1 MKIMCLFIVL
11 ISCVCFMHSTTA
23 HAEISN
29 NMGSTDVI
37 DPTSKDESS
46 QTKPNVVKKGGVEVQ
61 IERFPLSRYQVNNE
75 AADSKIKGIGVALSN
90 IMFSVN
96 HIVVLG
102 VDRALDLLN
111 SLDPINKF
119 ADKMSNISG
128 NTFDTLKRTFVPLL
142 WVFAITYMGYI
153 LIAKNNLR
161 DSGKRFMLFIAVML
175 IGTWY
180 AHNAG
185 DLVKATN
192 NVASDAQAKLLVIS
206 SDLLQMDK
214 GKTDSVY
221 GQGSKIKA
229 GEEAEGTTTL
239 LRNIYFDLA
248 LKKPYLIANY
258 GTTNE
263 TAINKKTD
271 SKKKDYSRID
281 KLLSYK
287 LSDEADK
294 KRQDYV
300 TKSEVEKYDNENMAT
315 GNVWSQVGFSMI
327 APLASIVLAIPFLG
341 VAVMNFLIQFV
352 IVLLIFII
360 VFMFL
365 ISLIPQYGM
374 TGFKGIGYLFGA
386 FAMKILMFL
395 LITLLYVISYMID
408 ALIPPN
414 NAGSYLVNLAVLSI
428 ILIFIVLKRNKI
440 VSMLTAGKVK
450 QFDKNIVQKTKDNLI
465 KPAVQTAKPVA
476 QGTNWVGRKTVE
488 AGKALDKKFGAPT
501 REKVRENVQRRK
513 QQKHE
518 KQKVQE
524 SPNVVPIGTGRSTQ
538 KQKGTVPQKNLYK
551 QSNVPSSTKQT
562 PSANNK
568 KSITKSPVKPIS
580 PVPTTTKRTE
590 KRTPQTN
597 TTEKQ
602 TRSNEKPTNNEV
614 RTIQELKLE
623 QEREKKKKDDEFE

>member
-1 MKIMCLFIVL
+1 MRMKIMCLFIVL
-11 ISCVCFMHSTTA
+11 LTCVCFMYSMTA
-23 HAEISN
+23 HAEINN

-61 IERFPLSRYQVNNE
+61 IERFPLSRYQANNE
-75 AADSKIKGIGVALSN
+75 AADSKIKGIGVGISN

-142 WVFAITYMGYI
+142 WVFAIAYMGYI

-221 GQGSKIKA
+221 GQGSKISA
-229 GEEAEGTTTL
+229 GEEAKGTTTL

-263 TAINKKTD
+263 ATINKKAD
-271 SKKKDYSRID
+271 SRKKDYSRVD

-294 KRQDYV
+294 KRQEYV
-300 TKSEVEKYDNENMAT
+300 TKSEVGKYDNENMAT

-352 IVLLIFII
+352 IVLLIFVI

-374 TGFKGIGYLFGA
+374 TGFKGIGYLFGG

-450 QFDKNIVQKTKDNLI
+450 QFDKNIIQNTKDNLI

-476 QGTNWVGRKTVE
+476 RGTAWVGKKTYE

-513 QQKHE
+513 QQKQE
-518 KQKVQE
+518 KQQVQE
-524 SPNVVPIGTGRSTQ
+524 SPNVVPLEKGRSTQ
-538 KQKGTVPQKNLYK
+538 KQKGTASQKYLYK

-562 PSANNK
+562 PSTNNK
-568 KSITKSPVKPIS
+568 RSNTKSPVKSIS
-580 PVPTTTKRTE
+580 PVSSTTKSTE
-590 KRTPQTN
+590 KRTPQT
-597 TTEKQ
+597 TATEKQ
-602 TRSNEKPTNNEV
+602 TNTKKKPSENGV
-614 RTIQELKLE
+614 RTIQELKLA
-623 QEREKKKKDDEFE
+623 QQKKDDENE

>member
-1 MKIMCLFIVL
+1 
-11 ISCVCFMHSTTA
+11 MHSTTA

>member
-1 MKIMCLFIVL
+1 MRMKIMCLFIVL
-11 ISCVCFMHSTTA
+11 LTCVCFMHSTTA
-23 HAEISN
+23 HAEINN
-29 NMGSTDVI
+29 NMGSIDVI
-37 DPTSKDESS
+37 DPTSRDESS

-119 ADKMSNISG
+119 ADKMSSISG

-142 WVFAITYMGYI
+142 WVFAIAYMGYI

-161 DSGKRFMLFIAVML
+161 DSGKRFMLFIAVIL

-214 GKTDSVY
+214 GKSDSVY

-263 TAINKKTD
+263 TAINKKAD
-271 SKKKDYSRID
+271 SKKNDYNRVD

-294 KRQDYV
+294 ERQ
-300 TKSEVEKYDNENMAT
+300 TFIKNSEVKEYSNENMAT

-327 APLASIVLAIPFLG
+327 APLASIVLSVPFLG

-352 IVLLIFII
+352 IVLLIFVI

-374 TGFKGIGYLFGA
+374 TGFKGVGYLFGA

-395 LITLLYVISYMID
+395 LITLLYLISYMID

-414 NAGSYLVNLAVLSI
+414 NVGTYLVNLAVLSI

-450 QFDKNIVQKTKDNLI
+450 QFDKNIVQNTKDNLI

-476 QGTNWVGRKTVE
+476 RGTGWVGKKTYE

-524 SPNVVPIGTGRSTQ
+524 SPNVVPIGAGRSTQ

-551 QSNVPSSTKQT
+551 QSNVPQSTTKQT
-562 PSANNK
+562 TSANNK
-568 KSITKSPVKPIS
+568 RGNTKSPVKPIS
-580 PVPTTTKRTE
+580 LVSSTTKSTK

-597 TTEKQ
+597 SKK
-602 TRSNEKPTNNEV
+602 KPSENEV
-614 RTIQELKLE
+614 STIQELKLA
-623 QEREKKKKDDEFE
+623 QQKKDDENK

>member
-221 GQGSKIKA
+221 GQGSKIRA
-229 GEEAEGTTTL
+229 GEEAKGTTTL

-263 TAINKKTD
+263 AAINKKAD
-271 SKKKDYSRID
+271 SRKKDYSRVD

-294 KRQDYV
+294 KRQEYV
-300 TKSEVEKYDNENMAT
+300 TKSEVGKYDNENMAT

-352 IVLLIFII
+352 IVLLIFVI

-374 TGFKGIGYLFGA
+374 TGFKGIGYLFGG

-450 QFDKNIVQKTKDNLI
+450 QFDKNIIQNTKDNLI

-476 QGTNWVGRKTVE
+476 QGTAWVGKKTVE

-513 QQKHE
+513 QQKQE

-524 SPNVVPIGTGRSTQ
+524 SPNVVPLEKGRSTQ
-538 KQKGTVPQKNLYK
+538 KQKGTAPQKNLYK
-551 QSNVPSSTKQT
+551 QSNVPPSTKQT
-562 PSANNK
+562 PSTNNK
-568 KSITKSPVKPIS
+568 RSNTKSPVKSIS
-580 PVPTTTKRTE
+580 PVSPTTKSTE
-590 KRTPQTN
+590 KRTPQTSAK
-597 TTEKQ
+597 EKQ
-602 TRSNEKPTNNEV
+602 TNSKKKPSENKV
-614 RTIQELKLE
+614 RTIQELKLA
-623 QEREKKKKDDEFE
+623 QQKKDDENE

>member
-1 MKIMCLFIVL
+1 MRMKIMCLFIVL
-11 ISCVCFMHSTTA
+11 LTCVCFMHSTTA
-23 HAEISN
+23 HAEINN
-29 NMGSTDVI
+29 NMGSIDVI
-37 DPTSKDESS
+37 DPTSRDESS

-119 ADKMSNISG
+119 ADKMSSISG

-142 WVFAITYMGYI
+142 WVFAIAYMGYI

-161 DSGKRFMLFIAVML
+161 DSGKRFMLFIAVIL

-214 GKTDSVY
+214 GKSDSVY

-263 TAINKKTD
+263 TAINKKAD
-271 SKKKDYSRID
+271 SKKNDYNRVD

-294 KRQDYV
+294 ERQ
-300 TKSEVEKYDNENMAT
+300 TFIKNSEVKEYSNENMET

-327 APLASIVLAIPFLG
+327 APLASIVLSVPFLG

-352 IVLLIFII
+352 IVLLIFVI

-374 TGFKGIGYLFGA
+374 TGFKGVGYLFGA

-395 LITLLYVISYMID
+395 LITLLYLISYMID

-414 NAGSYLVNLAVLSI
+414 NVGTYLVNLAVLSI

-450 QFDKNIVQKTKDNLI
+450 QFDKNIVQNTKDNLI

-476 QGTNWVGRKTVE
+476 RGTGWVGKKTYE

-524 SPNVVPIGTGRSTQ
+524 SPNVVPIGAGRSTQ

-551 QSNVPSSTKQT
+551 QSNVPQSTTKQT
-562 PSANNK
+562 TSANNK
-568 KSITKSPVKPIS
+568 RGNTKSPVKPIS
-580 PVPTTTKRTE
+580 LVSSTTKSTK

-597 TTEKQ
+597 SKK
-602 TRSNEKPTNNEV
+602 KPSENEV
-614 RTIQELKLE
+614 STIQELKLA
-623 QEREKKKKDDEFE
+623 QQKKDDENK

>member
-11 ISCVCFMHSTTA
+11 LTCVCFMHSTTA
-23 HAEISN
+23 HAEINN
-29 NMGSTDVI
+29 NMGSIDVI
-37 DPTSKDESS
+37 DPTSRDESS

-119 ADKMSNISG
+119 ADKMSSISG

-142 WVFAITYMGYI
+142 WVFAIAYMGYI

-161 DSGKRFMLFIAVML
+161 DSGKRFMLFIAVIL

-214 GKTDSVY
+214 GKSDSVY

-263 TAINKKTD
+263 TAINKKAD
-271 SKKKDYSRID
+271 SKKNDYNRVD

-294 KRQDYV
+294 ERQ
-300 TKSEVEKYDNENMAT
+300 TFIKNSEVKEYSNENMAT

-327 APLASIVLAIPFLG
+327 APLASIVLSVPFLG

-352 IVLLIFII
+352 IVLLIFVI

-374 TGFKGIGYLFGA
+374 TGFKGVGYLFGA

-395 LITLLYVISYMID
+395 LITLLYLISYMID

-414 NAGSYLVNLAVLSI
+414 NVGTYLVNLAVLSI

-450 QFDKNIVQKTKDNLI
+450 QFDKNIVQNTKDNLI

-476 QGTNWVGRKTVE
+476 RGTGWVGKKTYE

-524 SPNVVPIGTGRSTQ
+524 SPNVVPIGAGRSTQ

-551 QSNVPSSTKQT
+551 QSNVPQSTTKQT
-562 PSANNK
+562 TSANNK
-568 KSITKSPVKPIS
+568 RGNTKSPVKPIS
-580 PVPTTTKRTE
+580 LVSSTTKSTK

-597 TTEKQ
+597 SKK
-602 TRSNEKPTNNEV
+602 KPSENEV
-614 RTIQELKLE
+614 STIQELKLA
-623 QEREKKKKDDEFE
+623 QQKKDDENK

>member
-11 ISCVCFMHSTTA
+11 LTCVCFMHSTTA
-23 HAEISN
+23 HAEINN
-29 NMGSTDVI
+29 NMGSIDVI
-37 DPTSKDESS
+37 DPTSRDESS

-119 ADKMSNISG
+119 ADKMSSISG

-142 WVFAITYMGYI
+142 WVFAIAYMGYI

-161 DSGKRFMLFIAVML
+161 DSGKRFMLFIAVIL

-214 GKTDSVY
+214 GKSDSVY

-263 TAINKKTD
+263 TAINKKAD
-271 SKKKDYSRID
+271 SKKNDYNRVD

-294 KRQDYV
+294 ERQ
-300 TKSEVEKYDNENMAT
+300 TFIKNSEVKEYSNENMET

-327 APLASIVLAIPFLG
+327 APLASIVLSVPFLG

-352 IVLLIFII
+352 IVLLIFVI

-374 TGFKGIGYLFGA
+374 TGFKGVGYLFGA

-395 LITLLYVISYMID
+395 LITLLYLISYMID

-414 NAGSYLVNLAVLSI
+414 NVGTYLVNLAVLSI

-450 QFDKNIVQKTKDNLI
+450 QFDKNIVQNTKDNLI

-476 QGTNWVGRKTVE
+476 RGTGWVGKKTYE

-524 SPNVVPIGTGRSTQ
+524 SPNVVPIGAGRSTQ

-551 QSNVPSSTKQT
+551 QSNVPQSTTKQT
-562 PSANNK
+562 TSANNK
-568 KSITKSPVKPIS
+568 RGNTKSPVKPIS
-580 PVPTTTKRTE
+580 LVSSTTKSTK

-597 TTEKQ
+597 SKK
-602 TRSNEKPTNNEV
+602 KPSENEV
-614 RTIQELKLE
+614 STIQELKLA
-623 QEREKKKKDDEFE
+623 QQKKDDENK

>member
-1 MKIMCLFIVL
+1 MCLFIVL

>member
-1 MKIMCLFIVL
+1 MRMKIMCLFIVL
-11 ISCVCFMHSTTA
+11 LTCVCFMHSTTA
-23 HAEISN
+23 HAEINN
-29 NMGSTDVI
+29 NMGSIDVI
-37 DPTSKDESS
+37 DPTSRDESS

-119 ADKMSNISG
+119 ADKMSSISG

-142 WVFAITYMGYI
+142 WVFAIAYMGYI

-161 DSGKRFMLFIAVML
+161 DSGKRFMLFIAVIL

-214 GKTDSVY
+214 GKSDSVY

-263 TAINKKTD
+263 TAINKKAD
-271 SKKKDYSRID
+271 SKKKDYNRVD

-294 KRQDYV
+294 ERQ
-300 TKSEVEKYDNENMAT
+300 TFIKNSEVKEYSNENMAT

-327 APLASIVLAIPFLG
+327 APLASIVLSVPFLG

-352 IVLLIFII
+352 IVLLIFVI

-374 TGFKGIGYLFGA
+374 TGFKGVGYLFGA

-395 LITLLYVISYMID
+395 LITLLYLISYMID

-414 NAGSYLVNLAVLSI
+414 NVGTYLVNLAVLSI

-450 QFDKNIVQKTKDNLI
+450 QFDKNIVQNTKDNLI

-476 QGTNWVGRKTVE
+476 RGTGWVGKKTYE
-488 AGKALDKKFGAPT
+488 TGKALDKKFGAPT

-524 SPNVVPIGTGRSTQ
+524 SPNVVPIGAGRSTQ

-551 QSNVPSSTKQT
+551 QSNVPQSTTKQT
-562 PSANNK
+562 TSANNK
-568 KSITKSPVKPIS
+568 RGNTKSPVKPIS
-580 PVPTTTKRTE
+580 LVSSTTKSTK

-597 TTEKQ
+597 SKK
-602 TRSNEKPTNNEV
+602 KPSENEV
-614 RTIQELKLE
+614 STIQELKLA
-623 QEREKKKKDDEFE
+623 QQKKDDENK